1 MSIWVNNKLIR
12 GMPMDL
18 IELIIKQINEQSNTL
33 TYSMYEDSVHNNKKY
48 ISMEQLEDVLR
59 NNM

>member
-1 MSIWVNNKLIR
+1 
-12 GMPMDL
+12 MDL
-18 IELIIKQINEQSNTL
+18 VDLIIKRINEQSKIL

-48 ISMEQLEDVLR
+48 ISVRQLEEVLR

>member
-1 MSIWVNNKLIR
+1 MN
-12 GMPMDL
+12 L
-18 IELIIKQINEQSNTL
+18 IELIIKQINEQSNPL